1 MEFIGRT
8 KELSDLKQEYNNKHS
23 FVVIYGRRRIGK
35 TVLIQEF
42 IKDKP
47 ALYFLATEESEPQ
60 SMKRFA
66 LSLSQ
71 FANQEFIAKA
81 NFDDW
86 IELFKLFA
94 AVPGKNTKVLVL
106 DEFQYMLNTNPAF
119 TSIFQ
124 KAWDEILSKQDIM
137 VIICSSYINM
147 MAKQVLAENSPLYG
161 RRTSQIR
168 LAPLPF
174 LISDNI
180 IKISLF
186 PMWLSFIP

>member
-8 KELSDLKQEYNNKHS
+8 KELSDLEQEYNNSHS
-23 FVVIYGRRRIGK
+23 FVVIYGRKRIGK
-35 TVLIQEF
+35 TALIQEF
-42 IKDKP
+42 IKGKP

-71 FANQEFIAKA
+71 FANKEFIAKA

-94 AVPGKNTKVLVL
+94 AVPSQNTKVLIL
-106 DEFQYMLNTNPAF
+106 DEFQYMVNTNPAF

-124 KAWDEILSKQDIM
+124 KHGMKFYQSKTLWSLSA
-137 VIICSSYINM
+137 V
-147 MAKQVLAENSPLYG
+147 
-161 RRTSQIR
+161 RT
-168 LAPLPF
+168 
-174 LISDNI
+174 LI
-180 IKISLF
+180 
-186 PMWLSFIP
+186 

>member
-35 TVLIQEF
+35 TALIQEF

-86 IELFKLFA
+86 IELF
-94 AVPGKNTKVLVL
+94 
-106 DEFQYMLNTNPAF
+106 
-119 TSIFQ
+119 
-124 KAWDEILSKQDIM
+124 
-137 VIICSSYINM
+137 
-147 MAKQVLAENSPLYG
+147 
-161 RRTSQIR
+161 
-168 LAPLPF
+168 
-174 LISDNI
+174 
-180 IKISLF
+180 
-186 PMWLSFIP
+186 

>member
-1 MEFIGRT
+1 MS
-8 KELSDLKQEYNNKHS
+8 K
-23 FVVIYGRRRIGK
+23 VK
-35 TVLIQEF
+35 TALIQEF

-106 DEFQYMLNTNPAF
+106 DE
-119 TSIFQ
+119 
-124 KAWDEILSKQDIM
+124 
-137 VIICSSYINM
+137 
-147 MAKQVLAENSPLYG
+147 
-161 RRTSQIR
+161 
-168 LAPLPF
+168 LPF
-174 LISDNI
+174 LPATEYGPFAINDWRLRNGY
-180 IKISLF
+180 F
-186 PMWLSFIP
+186 FRFV

>member
-1 MEFIGRT
+1 
-8 KELSDLKQEYNNKHS
+8 
-23 FVVIYGRRRIGK
+23 
-35 TVLIQEF
+35 
-42 IKDKP
+42 
-47 ALYFLATEESEPQ
+47 
-60 SMKRFA
+60 MKRFA

-94 AVPGKNTKVLVL
+94 GVPSKNTKVLVL
-106 DEFQYMLNTNPAF
+106 DEFQYMVNTNPAF

-124 KAWDEILSKQDIM
+124 KVWDEVLSKQDIM
-137 VIICSSYINM
+137 VIICGSYINM
-147 MAKQVLAENSPLYG
+147 MTKQVLAENSPLYG

-174 LISDNI
+174 SISDNI
-180 IKISLF
+180 ITISLF
-186 PMWLSFIP
+186 LMWLSFIP

>member
-35 TVLIQEF
+35 TALIQEF

-147 MAKQVLAENSPLYG
+147 MAKQVLASAMSTEGNKLSPYLETLQGLYLLEKRVPVTEKKSG
-161 RRTSQIR
+161 KK
-168 LAPLPF
+168 P
-174 LISDNI
+174 
-180 IKISLF
+180 
-186 PMWLSFIP
+186 